1 LPEKVLSVIEDILGE
16 NIFLSIH
23 PEEGERFLSTVEDLR
38 KEAELIVLVLAVQ
51 YLVGFGKFQS
61 VLLVNGCD

>member
-1 LPEKVLSVIEDILGE
+1 MIEHILGE
-16 NIFLSIH
+16 NILLSIH
-23 PEEGERFLSTVEDLR
+23 PQEGERLLGTVEDLR

-51 YLVGFGKFQS
+51 YLVSFGKFQS

>member
-1 LPEKVLSVIEDILGE
+1 MIEDILGE

-23 PEEGERFLSTVEDLR
+23 PEEGERFLGAVEDLR

-61 VLLVNGCD
+61 VLLVDGCD